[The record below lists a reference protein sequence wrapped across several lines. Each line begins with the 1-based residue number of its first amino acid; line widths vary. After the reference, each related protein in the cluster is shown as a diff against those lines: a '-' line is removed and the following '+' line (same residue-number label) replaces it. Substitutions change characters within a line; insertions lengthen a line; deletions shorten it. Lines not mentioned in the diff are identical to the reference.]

1 MIKYIQ
7 HKGYERLYRDK
18 LVVTHLAGFG
28 GGVGIAGSGETS
40 GFQGTTS
47 GYTSGGSTP
56 THVDNIDKYA
66 YASDANA
73 TDVGDLTVGGYGA
86 SGLSSINYG
95 FTQGGNSRTS
105 VVDKYTFASDANATD
120 VCDLTTARTEMGGS
134 SGVTHG
140 YSQGGAGGST
150 VIEKFS
156 YSTELNTTDV
166 GDLTVGRY
174 GVAGQQA

>member
-28 GGVGIAGSGETS
+28 GGGGIAGSGETS

-56 THVDNIDKYA
+56 THVDTIDKYA

-73 TDVGDLTVGGYGA
+73 TDVGDLTQGLLYPGGSSSSTNGYTHGGMAA
-86 SGLSSINYG
+86 S
-95 FTQGGNSRTS
+95 NSD
-105 VVDKYTFASDANATD
+105 VIDKFPFASDTNA
-120 VCDLTTARTEMGGS
+120 A
-134 SGVTHG
+134 
-140 YSQGGAGGST
+140 
-150 VIEKFS
+150 
-156 YSTELNTTDV
+156 DV
-166 GDLTVGRY
+166 GDLTVARRY
-174 GVAGQQA
+174 IVGSSSSADHGYCTGGYD